1 MPDLSHSPLGARLAS
16 ALRDGSATQQR
27 IADFVLRFPVRAAS
41 VSIEEMAKITGA
53 SAATIS
59 RFAREMGHGGYAQMR
74 AAIADVAQ
82 GVMDPVAKLRE
93 RLEQGGTGP
102 GTTAMFEA
110 SREQLMLVD
119 AMVINAQAQAIAARL
134 KTARTVHVMGFGLS
148 AHVAAILVLGL
159 QPFHPGVSAVVEY
172 GGTEVAAGRLMG
184 VGAGDVVIAITVP
197 RYANDVVRLT
207 EFARAQGAQIVA
219 ITDSTA
225 SPLCPLADEL
235 VLAPAAHPVLS
246 SSMVATLAVAEA
258 IVAATMLSDKDNV
271 ERAERLTRAI
281 ASYLHRDGF

>member
-1 MPDLSHSPLGARLAS
+1 
-16 ALRDGSATQQR
+16 
-27 IADFVLRFPVRAAS
+27 
-41 VSIEEMAKITGA
+41 
-53 SAATIS
+53 
-59 RFAREMGHGGYAQMR
+59 
-74 AAIADVAQ
+74 
-82 GVMDPVAKLRE
+82 
-93 RLEQGGTGP
+93 
-102 GTTAMFEA
+102 
-110 SREQLMLVD
+110 
-119 AMVINAQAQAIAARL
+119 
-134 KTARTVHVMGFGLS
+134 MGFGLS

-159 QPFHPGVSAVVEY
+159 QPFHPNVSAVVEY

-246 SSMVATLAVAEA
+246 SSMVASLAVAEA
-258 IVAATMLSDKDNV
+258 IVAATMLSDKDNAG
-271 ERAERLTRAI
+271 RAERLTRAI
-281 ASYLHRDGF
+281 ASYLHRDGLV